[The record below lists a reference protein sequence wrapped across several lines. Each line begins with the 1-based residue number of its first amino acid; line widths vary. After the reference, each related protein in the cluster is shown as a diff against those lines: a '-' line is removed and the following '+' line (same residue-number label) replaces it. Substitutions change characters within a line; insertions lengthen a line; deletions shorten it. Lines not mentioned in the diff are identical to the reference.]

1 MKRYA
6 LYALITLVLI
16 VAAALALALV
26 FKAPGDAEAIG
37 ISAVIALV
45 IQISVFPAVRRLA
58 GKPGGV
64 MVGWGTGA
72 LVRFLTLVVYGILV
86 VKVLAPS
93 VAPAAALIGL
103 ATFLFLTT
111 LIEPLFLGR

>member
-6 LYALITLVLI
+6 LYASVTLVL
-16 VAAALALALV
+16 VLAAAFVLGLV
-26 FKAPGDAEAIG
+26 FRAPGDARAIA
-37 ISAVIALV
+37 ISAVLALLV
-45 IQISVFPAVRRLA
+45 QISVFPAVRRLA
-58 GKPGGV
+58 GRPGGV
-64 MVGWGTGA
+64 MVGWGAGA

-103 ATFLFLTT
+103 ATFLFLST